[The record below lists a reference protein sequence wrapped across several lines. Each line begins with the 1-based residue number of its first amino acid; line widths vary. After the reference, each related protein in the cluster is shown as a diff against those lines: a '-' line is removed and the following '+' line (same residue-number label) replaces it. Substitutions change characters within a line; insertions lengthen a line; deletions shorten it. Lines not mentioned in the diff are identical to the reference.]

1 MLYQFLGDFKFLI
14 RYSDICIHN
23 MYVQAYL
30 IKQGKHFAHNN
41 SVLQNK
47 KSKGQNE
54 FFFFFSFLKVN
65 TIPHSVGGRVA
76 LRLFKF
82 NKTMKKTKIEFVL
95 GYVKGL

>member
-1 MLYQFLGDFKFLI
+1 
-14 RYSDICIHN
+14 

-47 KSKGQNE
+47 KSKGQKF

>member
-1 MLYQFLGDFKFLI
+1 
-14 RYSDICIHN
+14 

-47 KSKGQNE
+47 KSKGQK
-54 FFFFFSFLKVN
+54 FFFFSFLKVN